1 MAILGKIDKFNI
13 GKEEWPQYVE
23 RLTHFFHANY
33 NDNAEQKRT
42 LLLPV
47 IGPVN
52 MYKLLRDLCISFG
65 KKTYNKLAVTLS
77 THYSMQLSEK
87 FSNSKFL
94 NHFHKLNNSG
104 QKQLHGHILKPVR
117 PLSYAVKLN
126 DGHIFQR
133 HINHL
138 QKSSIAS
145 STILEIIGMS
155 FSRSS
160 YIEL

>member
-1 MAILGKIDKFNI
+1 MAILGKVDKFNI
-13 GKEEWPQYVE
+13 GKRRMATVCG
-23 RLTHFFHANY
+23 TVDTFFHANF
-33 NDNAEQKRT
+33 NDNAKKKRT

-47 IGPVN
+47 TGPVK

-77 THYSMQLSEK
+77 THYSMQLSKK

-94 NHFHKLNNSG
+94 NHFHNLNNSG
-104 QKQLHGHILKPVR
+104 QKWLHGHILKPVR
-117 PLSYAVKLN
+117 PLSYTVKLN

-155 FSRSS
+155 FSRPS
-160 YIEL
+160 YIE